1 MPRRFEHPFREP
13 DLMRWSDVPNFYW
26 LAMGVAILLGLV
38 GGSLWIA
45 WKLFE
50 LHVLR

>member
-1 MPRRFEHPFREP
+1 
-13 DLMRWSDVPNFYW
+13 MRWSDVPNVYW
-26 LAMGVAILLGLV
+26 LAMGSAILLGLV
-38 GGSLWIA
+38 GGGLWIA